1 MVTSQLVDMRGIPAG
16 FAIIDCQSCHGKN
29 LPHFHFWP
37 ETEGKEILRLSAPQE
52 RPHVIHDQF
61 EVFVILEI
69 SEVLVNVLVTS
80 VISMEKLNGSSEKRS
95 TLDLPPNMNKLV
107 LVSN

>member
-1 MVTSQLVDMRGIPAG
+1 MRGIPAG

-80 VISMEKLNGSSEKRS
+80 VISPDVNE
-95 TLDLPPNMNKLV
+95 LV
-107 LVSN
+107 LIPYQHTEVPETFTVENIFVGVHEP